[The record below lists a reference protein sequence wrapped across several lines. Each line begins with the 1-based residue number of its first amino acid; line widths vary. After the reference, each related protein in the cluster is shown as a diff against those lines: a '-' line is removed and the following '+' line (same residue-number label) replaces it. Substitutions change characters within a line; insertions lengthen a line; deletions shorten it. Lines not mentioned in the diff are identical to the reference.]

1 MAAANA
7 NAILVAGNEPDLR
20 TLEVCKNKWE
30 RLSASIPH
38 LDRVRDRLG
47 NSIGVLVVKEFFKYE
62 KQLEK
67 VTDLK
72 EKVAIQKG
80 QIQELRYSIDR
91 AKVWHVND
99 EKKMRAM
106 RTTIKVMTEDMQ
118 KGGQRRPLVIN
129 NDQDKKKQKGSIDP
143 FLVPMDMNVSSLTQA
158 SAQALVPAAAP
169 APQPAHCRQRKDKVK
184 TEKESKKGTAAASGG
199 KA

>member
-38 LDRVRDRLG
+38 LDCIRDRLG
-47 NSIGVLVVKEFFKYE
+47 DPIAILVVNELYKYA

-91 AKVWHVND
+91 AKVWHDND
-99 EKKMRAM
+99 EQKMRVM
-106 RTTIKVMTEDMQ
+106 RTTIRVMTEDMR
-118 KGGQRRPLVIN
+118 KGGQRRPLVIDD
-129 NDQDKKKQKGSIDP
+129 DQDKKKQKGSIDP
-143 FLVPMDMNVSSLTQA
+143 FLVPMDMNASSLAQA
-158 SAQALVPAAAP
+158 STQALVPVAAP
-169 APQPAHCRQRKDKVK
+169 VPEGVARQQKDKVK
-184 TEKESKKGTAAASGG
+184 TEKGSKKGTAVAIGG
-199 KA
+199 ET